1 MPAIKKGLV
10 HHLKYLKKPV
20 KKSIAF
26 VQAIAFSTITF
37 ADSMTIPESKL
48 AVKKSTIANSGKGL
62 FTKVFIPKGTRII
75 EYKGTIT
82 TWKKIKKVKGEN
94 GYIYYVNKNWVIDA
108 APHPKAHARYA
119 NDARGLKKVKGI
131 TNNSDYK
138 EYKEDGLKV
147 YIVAKKDIPA
157 GSEILVG
164 YGKEYWDTIR
174 YNLKIDQLAAKKR

>member
-1 MPAIKKGLV
+1 LTAIKKRLV
-10 HHLKYLKKPV
+10 RHLKLIKKPV

-26 VQAIAFSTITF
+26 VQAIALSTITF
-37 ADSMTIPESKL
+37 ADFMTIPESKL
-48 AVKKSTIANSGKGL
+48 VAKKSTIADSGKGL

-82 TWKKIKKVKGEN
+82 TWEKIKKVKGEN

-108 APHPKAHARYA
+108 APHPKALARYA

-131 TNNSDYK
+131 TNNSDYT
-138 EYKEDGLKV
+138 EDGVKV
-147 YIVAKKDIPA
+147 YITAKKDIPA

-174 YNLKIDQLAAKKR
+174 YNLKIDQRAKKK